1 MIRPECLTGYTQRLP
16 TPCGDLYL
24 TLNEFNGSLCEVRA
38 ILGKSG
44 TCYNIMFQTLAMFL
58 SVMLQEGIS
67 KEKIKDIL
75 LHQFEGR
82 CGQKIIYKGEE
93 YHSCID
99 YMVQK
104 ILEDLGAR
112 GEIELGEEKEEKE
125 SENNLQTI
133 A

>member
-1 MIRPECLTGYTQRLP
+1 MERPECLEGYTQRLS

-24 TLNEFNGSLCEVRA
+24 TLNEHQGSLCEVRS

-44 TCYNIMFQTLAMFL
+44 TCYNIMFQTLSMFL

-67 KEKIKDIL
+67 KEKIKHIL

-82 CGQKIIYKGEE
+82 CGQKIFQNGEE

-99 YMVQK
+99 YMVIK
-104 ILEDLGAR
+104 ILEDLASR
-112 GEIELGEEKEEKE
+112 GEIELEPSK
-125 SENNLQTI
+125 T
-133 A
+133 

>member
-1 MIRPECLTGYTQRLP
+1 MRPEVLEGYTQRLP

-24 TLNEFNGSLCEVRA
+24 TLNEDNGSLCEVRA

-44 TCYNIMFQTLAMFL
+44 TCYNIMFQTLALFL

-67 KEKIKDIL
+67 REKIKDIL

-82 CGQKIIYKGEE
+82 CGQRIVYKGEV

-99 YMVQK
+99 YMITK
-104 ILEDLGAR
+104 ILEDLASR
-112 GEIELGEEKEEKE
+112 GEIKLGEEKEET
-125 SENNLQTI
+125 ENNLQATS
-133 A
+133 